1 MKYCKK
7 CKVNVNHQHE
17 HCPLC
22 GSYLNDNDNN
32 GNCAIYQHMDEHINR
47 PIVSVEQKSNF
58 LQSKI
63 YKILLVLCAVCI
75 AINMLTSTT
84 PWSAYVIIGTV
95 LILFCVIFPIGEKSK
110 IQNMIRTDIVVI
122 ALSAVALELTIT
134 RMNFMWI
141 SIYNI
146 LPWIFLAAI
155 VLVDFLIIFR
165 DFAQH
170 GLFSTL
176 LFVTIINCIPQ
187 IIDWIQISIGYDK
200 YVGGHI
206 VMLFII
212 GLLNIAIVTIVC
224 SKSIKE
230 EMQSRLSI

>member
-7 CKVNVNHQHE
+7 CNVNVNHQHE

-22 GSYLNDNDNN
+22 GSYLNSNDNN
-32 GNCAIYQHMDEHINR
+32 NNCAIYEHMDEHINR
-47 PIVSVEQKSNF
+47 PVVPVAQKSNF
-58 LQSKI
+58 FKSKI
-63 YKILLVLCAVCI
+63 YKILLVLCAVTV
-75 AINMLTSTT
+75 AINILTGSY

-95 LILFCVIFPIGEKSK
+95 LALFCVIFPIAENSK

-122 ALSAVALELTIT
+122 ALSAIALELTIT
-134 RMNFMWI
+134 RMNFMWV
-141 SIYNI
+141 SLYSV
-146 LPWIFLAAI
+146 LPWIFLGAI

-170 GLFSTL
+170 GLFTTL
-176 LFVTIINCIPQ
+176 VFVTIVNSIPQ
-187 IIDWIQISIGYDK
+187 IIDWIQVSMGNDQNA
-200 YVGGHI
+200 GGHI
-206 VMLFII
+206 VMLFIV
-212 GLLNIAIVTIVC
+212 GLLNIAIVMIVC